1 MGLSLKFL
9 ENEVKLMSYETFM
22 YRVNALIA
30 EADDSDV
37 SFTND
42 LEKGKYFARF
52 ADGMVIIGRP
62 TSLKVTVRWG
72 TSHTALVII

>member
-1 MGLSLKFL
+1 
-9 ENEVKLMSYETFM
+9 MSYETFM

-30 EADDSDV
+30 EAGGFDV

-42 LEKGKYFARF
+42 LEKGKYFARC
-52 ADGMVIIGRP
+52 ADGVVIIGHP

-72 TSHTALVII
+72 TNHTALVRI